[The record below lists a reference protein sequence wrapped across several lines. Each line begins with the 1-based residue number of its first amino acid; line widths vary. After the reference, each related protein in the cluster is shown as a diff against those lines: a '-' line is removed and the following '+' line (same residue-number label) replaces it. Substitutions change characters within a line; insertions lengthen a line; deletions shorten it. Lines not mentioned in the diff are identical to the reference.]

1 MKVIKIL
8 LILLSIGCGTNAQQ
22 PLSLTDAISK
32 ALENNYGIIV
42 AKGNQQITEIQ
53 NNWGTAGRYPY
64 INLSAGDNNSYNI
77 LEGDDNVTNRITGG
91 AALNWTLFDGFSVRI
106 SKTRLEELENFSRN
120 NTTTLVEGTIQSVIL
135 AYYDVLLQKEKMAT
149 VEMVMELSND
159 RYELEQQRK
168 EYGTSVTY
176 DVLQAQNAYL
186 EDRASYLLQ
195 EVAYKNSKRNL
206 TYLMAEKE
214 NIDYELTEKF
224 EPVLADY
231 TLADLQAQMTENNKT
246 LQSQYINMRILENEI
261 AAAKSAYS
269 PRLDFAGG
277 VSGTTTRNKY
287 VNADASWSK
296 NASLYGNFTLSWN
309 LFSGGNRKRAVQ
321 IAEIDRELAD
331 VEMDDIQHDLSNQ
344 IANLFEFYEVRKE
357 LLVLARENIEAAKLN
372 LQISREKFESGAI
385 NSFNFR
391 DVQQIYLNAA
401 QGELQAIYYFIDAQT
416 SLLRLAG
423 VIIQDFEQ

>member
-1 MKVIKIL
+1 
-8 LILLSIGCGTNAQQ
+8 
-22 PLSLTDAISK
+22 
-32 ALENNYGIIV
+32 
-42 AKGNQQITEIQ
+42 
-53 NNWGTAGRYPY
+53 
-64 INLSAGDNNSYNI
+64 
-77 LEGDDNVTNRITGG
+77 
-91 AALNWTLFDGFSVRI
+91 
-106 SKTRLEELENFSRN
+106 
-120 NTTTLVEGTIQSVIL
+120 
-135 AYYDVLLQKEKMAT
+135 
-149 VEMVMELSND
+149 MV
-159 RYELEQQRK
+159 
-168 EYGTSVTY
+168 
-176 DVLQAQNAYL
+176 
-186 EDRASYLLQ
+186 
-195 EVAYKNSKRNL
+195 
-206 TYLMAEKE
+206 
-214 NIDYELTEKF
+214 
-224 EPVLADY
+224 DY
-231 TLADLQAQMTENNKT
+231 TTS

-423 VIIQDFEQ
+423 VIIQDYEQ